1 MTRRTVVAALAA
13 ALMTTTP
20 AASKS
25 PSSTGAPQ
33 NGGSSVASVQ
43 DVQQRPPL
51 VIGAEVEVV
60 SVPVLVFDKAGRFVA
75 GLKKEDVTLL
85 EDGVPQEITYLGTS
99 TGDDR
104 IPLSI
109 ALTLDTS
116 GSMVPSIDFL
126 KEAATYFT
134 GKLEAGDQALII
146 SFNDS
151 VKTSVEFTD
160 DIDRLDSYINGLQV
174 WGGTALYDAVLDSL
188 GRLRN
193 RPGRK
198 ALILL
203 SDGDDTTSS
212 APKDSVTALARATEV
227 SIYGVGI
234 QGFDT
239 PRGFLKQLAEDT
251 GGAYYFPNKVNE
263 LIAVF
268 EAISKDLK
276 NNYLIA
282 YSPKR
287 PADNTYRKIE
297 VKVNRSDVTLRVRP
311 GYMAAKKRRARSR

>member
-1 MTRRTVVAALAA
+1 MRMIRNTALIGVAF
-13 ALMTTTP
+13 
-20 AASKS
+20 AASA
-25 PSSTGAPQ
+25 SSALPQ
-33 NGGSSVASVQ
+33 DQ
-43 DVQQRPPL
+43 PQQRPPL

-60 SVPVLVFDKAGRFVA
+60 SVPVIVFDKAGRFVA
-75 GLKKEDVTLL
+75 GLKKEDIEIL

-99 TGDDR
+99 TGEDR

-116 GSMVPSIDFL
+116 GSMQPSIAFL
-126 KEAATYFT
+126 KEAGTYFT
-134 GKLEAGDQALII
+134 GKLEETDQALVV

-151 VKTSVEFTD
+151 VKSSSDFTD
-160 DIDRLDSYINGLQV
+160 DIDRLDSFINGLQV
-174 WGGTALYDAVLDSL
+174 WGGTSLYDAVLYSL
-188 GRLRN
+188 DRLRN

-203 SDGDDTTSS
+203 SDGDDSTSS
-212 APKDSVTALARATEV
+212 ASKASVTALAKSLEV
-227 SIYGVGI
+227 SIYAVGI

-239 PRGFLKQLAEDT
+239 PRGFLKGLAEDT
-251 GGAYYFPNKVNE
+251 GGAYYFPNKVQE
-263 LIAVF
+263 LIQVF

-287 PADNTYRKIE
+287 AADNTYRKIE
-297 VKVNRSDVTLRVRP
+297 VKVKRADVTVRVRP
-311 GYMAAKKRRARSR
+311 GYVAAKKRRPRNP